1 MADEQ
6 ITYEGLL
13 KDNDFLDSAYH
24 SLRGMG
30 ENISEDPKDILDTFL
45 TKRRYF
51 DVNLGATVVQGNQIK
66 DLPQDYK
73 KLYSYALNKTKAIPN
88 FGEGSA
94 PKFDA
99 AVDYGLAAISDPT
112 NLLSILAGVFTGGT
126 GGAMIQAGKEAF
138 KQGIM
143 ATLKSQIGKQALKQ
157 YGKGFA
163 AEGSIAGA
171 GGATQQKYSQEVDM
185 SLGTRKEGDYDYGK
199 IALQG
204 AVEGIGSPL
213 AGTTINLA
221 GKGLKKGIQKSVE
234 LANKS
239 KAVRS
244 LSDNQAIQGVTNFLN
259 LKNNFQPLSSMDEVS
274 VRLMEKSS
282 GEVRPIQEAVEKLS
296 LKMDDRIKANFNN
309 QEGTELINAAM
320 EGQKEALAKVKKI
333 DPEMETIIKDWAG
346 FVEQA
351 QQTAMKASYLSNK
364 VRGIYKPKKNTPYVR
379 DIYERFEGVDRPD
392 FDTFKNTKGNENT
405 IQELFEAISKDKK
418 VLGVESKLFTKDGK
432 ARFKTDKERL
442 KITEDYA
449 RKLYLPTRERFARGG
464 TLVKKKNIPD
474 VIKKIYGL
482 NFNPAVRALETVKGV
497 VDSSSRIRLGSSLAD
512 SLLGRKL
519 AVKADNIAEA
529 GELYAKQTGL
539 PAKKMVPLVTRMD
552 PKSSVPDNDLSPFIF
567 KERLIDPELERVF
580 VTKDQASMLKE
591 LSEGFD
597 GRLPKELQYNK
608 GLTEDMWDT
617 FAGIQGYLK
626 KGKTVYN
633 PNAHA
638 RNALG
643 AIQYTIGSGN
653 WRGLFDGIS
662 LVFNPKRRK
671 EISEAVGKLGLKG
684 SQVDINQIMT
694 RIGDL
699 DKVKNKKASN
709 IITNLF
715 TLGVPRLETKGI
727 FGTKL
732 EQKIARGVSKG
743 AQKIYVAT
751 DDLGKIATFLRERK
765 RAEKIWNARS
775 ADEKE
780 LLKQKF
786 STDFNEPMTGKSF
799 NAKDFENKLL
809 DEAAVQKTMN
819 LLPVYSRIPKI
830 LEKMRKVPV
839 LGSFTAFPAENLRNK
854 YQLFKIA
861 GEEIQEGIRTNNNA
875 LIKSGANR
883 LYSQAV
889 IASAPSVAAYTYNQ
903 IEGTSN
909 VEAALRKTTPPWS
922 RNHALAIRKG
932 DNKKDK
938 DKYYYTDLSYNNPD
952 QFAIDFIMPFMV
964 AAANGEDLK
973 ENLGKTITGIAAKQA
988 GAFLD
993 PSMSLEAAKNM
1004 YGAVESMIKG
1014 DDDATAKFLTS
1025 YYKIAEPGLLQMA
1038 REAGTDLDIIS
1049 DDIQRMMNPLYFGEE
1064 RKRFSDTGDVTD
1076 FLARLG
1082 PNINYNTYDP
1092 ETGRAAV
1099 LAPWSFASKEREFN
1113 PKKNLAFATRTL
1125 LGNSNRDFADG
1136 KNAIS
1141 KMLIDSKLDIDYKKI
1156 GKEYDEM
1163 LSEEFAAI
1171 KQIADVYSSYKQFM
1185 KPQELNRLLLN
1196 DKDVRGSLGKQGIR
1210 FLMSNQYSISQGERL
1225 SRDNKLFRKIRDK
1238 NPNVNIN
1245 QLSKFFRQLESRYES
1260 KSLSEDVPEEIE
1272 FEE

>member
-1 MADEQ
+1 MADKQ
-6 ITYEGLL
+6 TTYEGLL
-13 KDNDFLDSAYH
+13 EDSQFLSSAYH

-30 ENISEDPKDILDTFL
+30 DNSVSKDPKDILDTFL
-45 TKRRYF
+45 TQRRYF
-51 DVNLGATVVQGNQIK
+51 DVNLASTIRQGSDIK
-66 DLPQDYK
+66 ELPQKYK
-73 KLYSYALNKTKAIPN
+73 DLYSYALDQTKAIPN

-94 PKFDA
+94 PLGDA
-99 AVDYGLAAISDPT
+99 VIDYGLAAISDPT
-112 NLLSILAGVFTGGT
+112 NLLSILAGAFTGGT
-126 GGAMIQAGKEAF
+126 GGVMIQAGKEAL
-138 KQGIM
+138 KQGVM

-157 YGKGFA
+157 YGKGFL

-171 GGATQQKYSQEVDM
+171 GGATQQVKSQEVDM

-259 LKNNFQPLSSMDEVS
+259 LKNNFQPLSSIDEVS

-296 LKMDDRIKANFNN
+296 LKMDDRIKVNFNN

-320 EGQKEALAKVKKI
+320 EGQKGALAQVKKI

-364 VRGIYKPKKNTPYVR
+364 VRGVYKPKKNTPYVR

-392 FDTFKNTKGNENT
+392 FDTFKNTRGNENT
-405 IQELFEAISKDKK
+405 VEELFEAISKDKK

-449 RKLYLPTRERFARGG
+449 QELYLPTTERSARGG
-464 TLVKKKNIPD
+464 ALVKKKNIPN

-497 VDSSSRIRLGSSLAD
+497 VDSSNRIRLGSSLAD

-519 AVKADNIAEA
+519 AVKADNIIEA

-608 GLTEDMWDT
+608 NLGEDMWDT

-653 WRGLFDGIS
+653 WRGLYDGIK
-662 LVFNPKRRK
+662 LLYNPARRK
-671 EISEAVGKLGLKG
+671 EVSEAVGKLGLKG

-715 TLGVPRLETKGI
+715 TLGMPRLETKGI

-732 EQKIARGVSKG
+732 EQKIVQGISKG

-765 RAEKIWNARS
+765 RAENIWNARS

-786 STDFNEPMTGKSF
+786 STDFNEPMAGKSF
-799 NAKDFENKLL
+799 NSKDFENKLL

-830 LEKMRKVPV
+830 LEKMRRVPV

-883 LYSQAV
+883 LYSQTV
-889 IASAPSVAAYTYNQ
+889 VASAPSVAAYTYNQ

-909 VEAALRKTTPPWS
+909 VEEALRKTTPPWS

-952 QFAIDFIMPFMV
+952 QFAIDFVMPFMI

-973 ENLGKTITGIAAKQA
+973 ENLGKTIIGIATKQA

-993 PSMSLEAAKNM
+993 PSMSLEAGKNM
-1004 YGAVESMIKG
+1004 WGAVESMVKG
-1014 DDDATAKFLTS
+1014 DDNATAKFLIN

-1038 REAGTDLDIIS
+1038 REASTDLDMIS
-1049 DDIQRMMNPLYFGEE
+1049 DDVQRMLNPLYFGEE
-1064 RKRFSDTGDVTD
+1064 RKRFSDTGDVSD

-1082 PNINYNTYDP
+1082 PNLNYNTYDP

-1099 LAPWSFASKEREFN
+1099 LAPWSFASKEKEFN
-1113 PKKNLAFATRTL
+1113 PKKNLSFATRTL
-1125 LGNSNRDFADG
+1125 LKNSKRDFQDG
-1136 KNAIS
+1136 VNTIS
-1141 KMLIDSKLDIDYKKI
+1141 NMLIDSKLDVDYKKI
-1156 GKEYDEM
+1156 AIEYDAM
-1163 LSEEFAAI
+1163 LAEEFAAV
-1171 KQIADVYSSYKQFM
+1171 KQIADVYGSYRQFM
-1185 KPQELNRLLLN
+1185 SQRELSNMLLN
-1196 DKDVRGSLGKQGIR
+1196 DKDVRGSLGKEGVR
-1210 FLMSNQYSISQGERL
+1210 FLTSNKYTRGKKL

-1238 NPNVNIN
+1238 NPNVNIK
-1245 QLSKFFRQLESRYES
+1245 QLSRFLSQIESKYEA

-1272 FEE
+1272 FED

>member
-1 MADEQ
+1 MADKQ
-6 ITYEGLL
+6 TTYEGLL
-13 KDNDFLDSAYH
+13 EDSQFLSSAYH

-30 ENISEDPKDILDTFL
+30 DNSVSKDPKDILDTFL

-51 DVNLGATVVQGNQIK
+51 DVNLGSTIVQGNEIK
-66 DLPQDYK
+66 ELPQKYK
-73 KLYSYALNKTKAIPN
+73 DLYSYALDQTKAIPN

-94 PKFDA
+94 PLGDA
-99 AVDYGLAAISDPT
+99 VIDYGLAAISDPT
-112 NLLSILAGVFTGGT
+112 NLLSILAGAFTGGT
-126 GGAMIQAGKEAF
+126 GGVMIQAGKEAL
-138 KQGIM
+138 KQGVM

-157 YGKGFA
+157 YGKGFL

-171 GGATQQKYSQEVDM
+171 GGATQQVKSQEVDM

-259 LKNNFQPLSSMDEVS
+259 LKNNFQPLSSIDEVS

-296 LKMDDRIKANFNN
+296 LKMDDRIKVNFNN

-320 EGQKEALAKVKKI
+320 EGQKGALAQVKKI

-364 VRGIYKPKKNTPYVR
+364 VRGVYKPKKNTPYVR

-392 FDTFKNTKGNENT
+392 FDTFKNTRGNENT
-405 IQELFEAISKDKK
+405 VEELFEAISKDKK

-449 RKLYLPTRERFARGG
+449 QELYLPTTERSARGG
-464 TLVKKKNIPD
+464 ALVKKKNIPN

-497 VDSSSRIRLGSSLAD
+497 VDSSNRIRLGSSLAD

-519 AVKADNIAEA
+519 AVKADNIIEA

-653 WRGLFDGIS
+653 WRGLFDGMS
-662 LVFNPKRRK
+662 LVVNPKRRK

-715 TLGVPRLETKGI
+715 TLGMPRLETKGI

-732 EQKIARGVSKG
+732 EQKIVQGISKG

-765 RAEKIWNARS
+765 RAENIWNARS

-786 STDFNEPMTGKSF
+786 STDFNEPMAGKSF
-799 NAKDFENKLL
+799 NSKDFENKLL

-830 LEKMRKVPV
+830 LEKMRRVPV

-883 LYSQAV
+883 LYSQTV
-889 IASAPSVAAYTYNQ
+889 VASAPSVAAYTYNQ

-909 VEAALRKTTPPWS
+909 VEEALRKTTPPWS

-952 QFAIDFIMPFMV
+952 QFAIDFVMPFMI

-973 ENLGKTITGIAAKQA
+973 ENLGKTIIGIATKQA

-993 PSMSLEAAKNM
+993 PSMSLEAGKNM
-1004 YGAVESMIKG
+1004 WGAVESMVKG
-1014 DDDATAKFLTS
+1014 DDNATAKFLIN

-1038 REAGTDLDIIS
+1038 REAGTDLDMIS
-1049 DDIQRMMNPLYFGEE
+1049 DDVQRMLNPLYFSEE
-1064 RKRFSDTGDVTD
+1064 RKRFSDTGDVSD

-1082 PNINYNTYDP
+1082 PNLNYNTYDP

-1113 PKKNLAFATRTL
+1113 PKKNLSFATRTL
-1125 LGNSNRDFADG
+1125 LKNSKRDFQDG
-1136 KNAIS
+1136 VNTIS
-1141 KMLIDSKLDIDYKKI
+1141 NMLIDSKLDVDYKKI
-1156 GKEYDEM
+1156 AIEYDAM
-1163 LSEEFAAI
+1163 LAEEFAAV
-1171 KQIADVYSSYKQFM
+1171 KQIADVYGSYRQFM
-1185 KPQELNRLLLN
+1185 SQRELSNMLLN
-1196 DKDVRGSLGKQGIR
+1196 DKDVRGSLGKEGVR
-1210 FLMSNQYSISQGERL
+1210 FLTSNKYTRGKKL

-1238 NPNVNIN
+1238 NPNVNIK
-1245 QLSKFFRQLESRYES
+1245 QLSRFLSQIESKYEA

-1272 FEE
+1272 FED

>member
-1 MADEQ
+1 MADKQ
-6 ITYEGLL
+6 TTYEGLL
-13 KDNDFLDSAYH
+13 EDSQFLSSAYH

-30 ENISEDPKDILDTFL
+30 DNSVSKDPKDILDTFL

-51 DVNLGATVVQGNQIK
+51 DVNLGSTIVQGNEIK
-66 DLPQDYK
+66 ELPQKYK
-73 KLYSYALNKTKAIPN
+73 DLYSYALDQTKAIPN

-94 PKFDA
+94 PLGDA
-99 AVDYGLAAISDPT
+99 VIDYGLAAISDPT
-112 NLLSILAGVFTGGT
+112 NLLSILAGAFTGGT
-126 GGAMIQAGKEAF
+126 GGVMIQAGKEAL
-138 KQGIM
+138 KQGVM

-157 YGKGFA
+157 YGKGFL

-171 GGATQQKYSQEVDM
+171 GGATQQVKSQEVDM

-259 LKNNFQPLSSMDEVS
+259 LKNNFQPLSSIDEVS

-296 LKMDDRIKANFNN
+296 LKMDDRIKVNFNN

-320 EGQKEALAKVKKI
+320 EGQKGALAQVKKI

-364 VRGIYKPKKNTPYVR
+364 VRGVYKPKKNTPYVR

-392 FDTFKNTKGNENT
+392 FDTFKNTRGNENT
-405 IQELFEAISKDKK
+405 VEELFEAISKDKK

-449 RKLYLPTRERFARGG
+449 QELYLPTTERSARGG
-464 TLVKKKNIPD
+464 ALVKKKNIPN

-497 VDSSSRIRLGSSLAD
+497 VDSSNRIRLGSSLAD

-519 AVKADNIAEA
+519 AVKADNIIEA

-608 GLTEDMWDT
+608 NLGEDMWDT

-653 WRGLFDGIS
+653 WRGLYDGIK
-662 LVFNPKRRK
+662 LLYNPARRK
-671 EISEAVGKLGLKG
+671 EVSEAVGKLGLKG

-715 TLGVPRLETKGI
+715 TLGMPRLETKGI

-732 EQKIARGVSKG
+732 EQKIVQGISKG
-743 AQKIYVAT
+743 AQKAYVAT

-765 RAEKIWNARS
+765 RAENIWNARS

-786 STDFNEPMTGKSF
+786 STDFNEPMAGKSF
-799 NAKDFENKLL
+799 NSKDFENKLL

-830 LEKMRKVPV
+830 LEKMRRVPV

-883 LYSQAV
+883 LYSQTV
-889 IASAPSVAAYTYNQ
+889 VASAPSVAAYTYNQ

-909 VEAALRKTTPPWS
+909 VEEALRKTTPPWS

-952 QFAIDFIMPFMV
+952 QFAIDFVMPFMI

-973 ENLGKTITGIAAKQA
+973 ENLGKTIIGIATKQA

-993 PSMSLEAAKNM
+993 PSMSLEAGKNM
-1004 YGAVESMIKG
+1004 WGAVESMVKG
-1014 DDDATAKFLTS
+1014 DDNATAKFLIN

-1038 REAGTDLDIIS
+1038 REAGTDLDMIS
-1049 DDIQRMMNPLYFGEE
+1049 DDVQRMLNPLYFSEE
-1064 RKRFSDTGDVTD
+1064 RKRFSDTGDVSD

-1082 PNINYNTYDP
+1082 PNLNYNTYDP

-1099 LAPWSFASKEREFN
+1099 LAPWSFASKEKEFN
-1113 PKKNLAFATRTL
+1113 PKKNLSFATRTL
-1125 LGNSNRDFADG
+1125 LKNSKRDFQDG
-1136 KNAIS
+1136 VNTIS
-1141 KMLIDSKLDIDYKKI
+1141 NMLIDSKLDVDYKKI
-1156 GKEYDEM
+1156 AIEYDAM
-1163 LSEEFAAI
+1163 LAEEFAAV
-1171 KQIADVYSSYKQFM
+1171 KQIADVYGSYRQFM
-1185 KPQELNRLLLN
+1185 SQRELSNMLLN
-1196 DKDVRGSLGKQGIR
+1196 DKDVRGSLGKEGVR
-1210 FLMSNQYSISQGERL
+1210 FLTSNKYTRGKKL

-1238 NPNVNIN
+1238 NPNVNIK
-1245 QLSKFFRQLESRYES
+1245 QLSRFLSQIESKYEA

-1272 FEE
+1272 FED